1 MIISNITQN
10 TQYNLKFKLNSD
22 DYDDFK
28 LSNIGE
34 DVVIYDGLNEYDDN
48 VMAYIDFTSPYCYR
62 SDSNVH
68 GFSVA
73 SLPNYKWVDAVN
85 SGFTLPTYWLTGLDN
100 GSLTCTEPIS
110 GWVESFTFT
119 RQPMDYKLRLKP
131 IDGFLRSNSY
141 YIYRTDDGLECNG
154 GFLQGVF
161 KLFGKDYQ
169 VLPTSLSNKSF
180 EFVLNRNVSDSKINI
195 LNEKN
200 PNNEGIFFFMG
211 TRAENKFWY
220 FSNKTGTFE
229 LREDVLTKVVGGG
242 DSSTTVYDSEII
254 GGDSSDVDYDCWIS
268 GGDSSE
274 IPVNDDYYRVINC
287 GSPSGGSYDHVFDGG
302 SPSDEDRFIDK
313 IFNGGNPQTVY
324 GSTYYSFFE
333 EPPFYLSHVYTPYP
347 KFNFFETLK
356 KDFPYL
362 SFIKTDVLTTN
373 NKYLFFNNTQ
383 KEGTYTTDT
392 WSGDT
397 YQTYYSPKLNNTV
410 NYYTKFNNTSTGTT
424 TDNASDD
431 ILYDKNISIVKDLV
445 NNCIAFRLTE
455 DNKIGYRIITSDC
468 SSSGYTIIEEYSE
481 SISISGDTHI
491 IVKALP
497 NLDEKLIL
505 SFYVNGKLVL
515 SSNPIP
521 NIVFHELDELKEK
534 QYGVPFNVS
543 IGGGSLGLYE
553 QFLGSDLITDEC
565 KRFWTDNIL
574 PIEKNFSGT
583 FIGTIKKFKMYDESL
598 TYDKIKNNFKLTNN
612 NVKKI
617 FYGIG
622 SNIYEL
628 NQFKQKINFYLN
640 GYGYESDYVS
650 LNIPKVWGVLKSINI
665 KTIYDEL
672 IPQTNWFTEPV
683 VVLMNNIEYYSYT
696 SKVPLNGNANFVALF

>member
-34 DVVIYDGLNEYDDN
+34 DVVIYDVLNEYDDN
-48 VMAYIDFTSPYCYR
+48 VMTYIDFTNPYCYR

-68 GFSVA
+68 GFSVE

-100 GSLTCTEPIS
+100 GSLTYTEPIS
-110 GWVESFTFT
+110 NWVESFSFNM
-119 RQPMDYKLRLKP
+119 QPMDYKLRLTP

-141 YIYRTDDGLECNG
+141 YIYRTDDGIECNG
-154 GFLQGVF
+154 GFLQGFF

-180 EFVLNRNVSDSKINI
+180 EFVLNRNVSDNKINI
-195 LNEKN
+195 LNKKN

-220 FSNKTGTFE
+220 FSNKTGSFE
-229 LREDVLTKVVGGG
+229 LREDVLDKVVGGG

-268 GGDSSE
+268 GGDSS
-274 IPVNDDYYRVINC
+274 VD
-287 GSPSGGSYDHVFDGG
+287 SYDNVFY
-302 SPSDEDRFIDK
+302 
-313 IFNGGNPQTVY
+313 GGNPQTV
-324 GSTYYSFFE
+324 
-333 EPPFYLSHVYTPYP
+333 YP

-356 KDFPYL
+356 KDFTYL

-491 IVKALP
+491 IVKTLP
-497 NLDEKLIL
+497 NLYEKLIL

-534 QYGVPFNVS
+534 QYGVPFNIS

-583 FIGTIKKFKMYDESL
+583 FIGSMKMFKIYNEPL
-598 TYDKIKNNFKLTNN
+598 TYDKIKNNFNFINN
-612 NVKKI
+612 NAKK
-617 FYGIG
+617 Y
-622 SNIYEL
+622 
-628 NQFKQKINFYLN
+628 
-640 GYGYESDYVS
+640 
-650 LNIPKVWGVLKSINI
+650 
-665 KTIYDEL
+665 
-672 IPQTNWFTEPV
+672 
-683 VVLMNNIEYYSYT
+683 
-696 SKVPLNGNANFVALF
+696 

>member
-48 VMAYIDFTSPYCYR
+48 VMTYIDFTNHYCYR

-68 GFSVA
+68 GFSVE

-100 GSLTCTEPIS
+100 GSLTYTEPIS
-110 GWVESFTFT
+110 NWVESFSFNM
-119 RQPMDYKLRLKP
+119 QPMDYKLRLTP

-141 YIYRTDDGLECNG
+141 YIYRTDDGIECNG
-154 GFLQGVF
+154 GFLQGFF

-180 EFVLNRNVSDSKINI
+180 EFVLNRNVSDNKINI
-195 LNEKN
+195 LNKKN

-220 FSNKTGTFE
+220 FSNKTGSFE
-229 LREDVLTKVVGGG
+229 LREDVLDKVVGGG
-242 DSSTTVYDSEII
+242 DSS
-254 GGDSSDVDYDCWIS
+254 VD
-268 GGDSSE
+268 
-274 IPVNDDYYRVINC
+274 
-287 GSPSGGSYDHVFDGG
+287 SYDNVFY
-302 SPSDEDRFIDK
+302 
-313 IFNGGNPQTVY
+313 GGNPQTV
-324 GSTYYSFFE
+324 
-333 EPPFYLSHVYTPYP
+333 YP

-356 KDFPYL
+356 KDFTYL

-373 NKYLFFNNTQ
+373 NKYLLFNNTQ

-534 QYGVPFNVS
+534 QYGVPFNIS

-583 FIGTIKKFKMYDESL
+583 FIGSMKMFKIYNEPL
-598 TYDKIKNNFKLTNN
+598 TYDKIKNNFNFINN
-612 NVKKI
+612 NAKK
-617 FYGIG
+617 Y
-622 SNIYEL
+622 
-628 NQFKQKINFYLN
+628 
-640 GYGYESDYVS
+640 
-650 LNIPKVWGVLKSINI
+650 
-665 KTIYDEL
+665 
-672 IPQTNWFTEPV
+672 
-683 VVLMNNIEYYSYT
+683 
-696 SKVPLNGNANFVALF
+696 